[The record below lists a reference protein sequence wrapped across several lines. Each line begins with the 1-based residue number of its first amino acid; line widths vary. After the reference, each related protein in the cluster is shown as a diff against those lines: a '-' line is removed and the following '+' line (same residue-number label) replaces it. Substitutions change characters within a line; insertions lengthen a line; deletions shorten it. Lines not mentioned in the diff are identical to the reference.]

1 MTQYMGVFL
10 DEAREQLELLETNI
24 LQMERGDTST
34 EILQTLF
41 RAAHTVKGS
50 SRAMGFM
57 VVGDLTHH
65 MEDILDNLRNGR
77 QTATTETVDVL
88 LKCLDT
94 LTALIDE
101 IASTGNPGSNH
112 SAEVAALIKRLEGLC
127 TRTDAAAAVA
137 ASTLESAGIVAVD
150 MEITDYQQTAID
162 QALASGL
169 NVFRVGVSISTE
181 CLMKSVRAYM
191 VLGGLGEI
199 GTVLVCSPNEDKLD
213 AEEFDNQVDLIFA
226 GSCPAADVEACLG
239 KISELDHVS
248 VEAFAPAPHVA
259 SAPATS
265 TVAEP
270 SSDPATDAPAP
281 AAQQTQARTSQ
292 TIRVDVARLDNLLN
306 LIGEMVIDRTQIARM
321 AADLRSRY
329 RQDALVEQLVE
340 GADRLARIT
349 SELQDQVMK
358 ARMLPIDGVFQRMPR
373 MVRDLAQKTGKEVR
387 LVIEGGETEL
397 DRSVLEVI
405 GDPLIHL
412 LRNSVDHGIETP
424 DGRAAAGKDA
434 AGLITLSARHEENHI
449 VIKIVDDGRGIKVGP
464 IKEAAVSKGSITRA
478 EADAMSDAEALMLI
492 FRSGVSTAEKLSD
505 ISGRG
510 VGMDIVRSNLERIGG
525 RISLDTKVGLGTVFT
540 IRLPLTLAIVR
551 GLTVR
556 AGTGTYVFPLNAVDE
571 MIRLGTQT
579 DDVNLR
585 SAGGQSVIVL
595 RGSTV
600 PVINLE
606 ASIAA
611 ERTIASVSNVDR
623 EAYIVVVKTGS
634 RRIGI
639 AVDGLAGE
647 QEVVIKSL
655 GTYLGDIA
663 GVAGATI
670 LGDGSV
676 ALIVDVERLA
686 AGIGEVST
694 RSEEVVGSR
703 SDLQRV

>member
-1 MTQYMGVFL
+1 VSLTQ
-10 DEAREQLELLETNI
+10 
-24 LQMERGDTST
+24 
-34 EILQTLF
+34 
-41 RAAHTVKGS
+41 
-50 SRAMGFM
+50 
-57 VVGDLTHH
+57 
-65 MEDILDNLRNGR
+65 
-77 QTATTETVDVL
+77 
-88 LKCLDT
+88 
-94 LTALIDE
+94 ALIDE
-101 IASTGNPGSNH
+101 IASTGDPGAKH
-112 SAEVAALIKRLEGLC
+112 SVEVAALIKRLESLC
-127 TRTDAAAAVA
+127 VQTDAAAAVTASEPERADAVA
-137 ASTLESAGIVAVD
+137 ADI
-150 MEITDYQQTAID
+150 EITDYQQTAID
-162 QALASGL
+162 QAVASGL
-169 NVFRVGVSISTE
+169 NVFGVSVTISTE
-181 CLMKSVRAYM
+181 CLMKPVRAYM
-191 VLGGLGEI
+191 VLGGLGEM

-213 AEEFDNQVDLIFA
+213 AEEFDNRVDLIFA
-226 GSCPAADVEACLG
+226 GSCQTADVEACLAR
-239 KISELDHVS
+239 ISELDHVS
-248 VEAFAPAPHVA
+248 VQAHALEAKAA
-259 SAPATS
+259 STL
-265 TVAEP
+265 
-270 SSDPATDAPAP
+270 TDAPAAVTPGEP
-281 AAQQTQARTSQ
+281 ATDTPTATAQQPQARTSQ

-321 AADLRSRY
+321 AADLKSRY

-387 LVIEGGETEL
+387 LIIEGGETEL

-412 LRNSVDHGIETP
+412 LRNSVDHGIEPP
-424 DGRAAAGKDA
+424 DGRAAAGKTP

-525 RISLDTKVGLGTVFT
+525 RISLDTKVGHGTVFT

-556 AGTGTYVFPLNAVDE
+556 AGTGTFVFPLNAVDE
-571 MIRLGTQT
+571 MIRLGTHS

-606 ASIAA
+606 ASIAGGHS
-611 ERTIASVSNVDR
+611 IAQLSKVDA
-623 EAYIVVVKTGS
+623 EAYIVVVKTGT

-686 AGIGEVST
+686 AGIGDIATSPRQTEPA
-694 RSEEVVGSR
+694 
-703 SDLQRV
+703 LAA